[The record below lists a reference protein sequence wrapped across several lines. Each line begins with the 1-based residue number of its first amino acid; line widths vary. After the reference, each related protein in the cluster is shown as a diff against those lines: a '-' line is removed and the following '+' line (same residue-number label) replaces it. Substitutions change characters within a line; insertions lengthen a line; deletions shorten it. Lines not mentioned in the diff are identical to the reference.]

1 MKTDDYKK
9 ACEYAGINFDQTSY
23 DKSSALQKKT
33 TKESYAAMVFK
44 VGKQKVSK
52 KKVTV
57 DVEII
62 TTDYLEIMN
71 QAVYD
76 TMKNKKDDA
85 YTYRVFSSIKIEK
98 NKLLYFD
105 T

>member
-33 TKESYAAMVFK
+33 TKESYAAVVFK

-57 DVEII
+57 DV
-62 TTDYLEIMN
+62 EIMN

-98 NKLLYFD
+98 NKLLNC
-105 T
+105 

>member
-33 TKESYAAMVFK
+33 TKESYAAVVFK

-52 KKVTV
+52 RKS
-57 DVEII
+57 
-62 TTDYLEIMN
+62 
-71 QAVYD
+71 Q
-76 TMKNKKDDA
+76 
-85 YTYRVFSSIKIEK
+85 
-98 NKLLYFD
+98 
-105 T
+105 

>member
-9 ACEYAGINFDQTSY
+9 ACEYAGINF
-23 DKSSALQKKT
+23 
-33 TKESYAAMVFK
+33 
-44 VGKQKVSK
+44 
-52 KKVTV
+52 
-57 DVEII
+57 
-62 TTDYLEIMN
+62 LEIMN